1 MAPLSSALAW
11 RIPGTGEP
19 GGLLSMGL
27 HLPVDPFL
35 PTESAGVL
43 LTQRW
48 GCPAAPSGMVSLAP
62 PKAAP
67 GVLALLALLSLPQ
80 MGVPRAQVGSSVM
93 V

>member
-1 MAPLSSALAW
+1 MVGGQEISSPLWIAFMD
-11 RIPGTGEP
+11 
-19 GGLLSMGL
+19 LSVAA
-27 HLPVDPFL
+27 LPVDPFL

>member
-1 MAPLSSALAW
+1 MVGGQEISSPLWIAFMD
-11 RIPGTGEP
+11 
-19 GGLLSMGL
+19 LSVAA
-27 HLPVDPFL
+27 LPVDPFL

-48 GCPAAPSGMVSLAP
+48 GCPAVPSGMVSLAP

-80 MGVPRAQVGSSVM
+80 MGVPRAQVGSPVM